1 MKRILITGATGNIGM
16 EIIRFLFKNNTENQ
30 IIAGVRDIEKAKQI
44 FNKYP
49 QLEFVTFDFERF
61 DSFEV
66 ALENIDTIF
75 LLRPPHISDV
85 PTYFN
90 PLIEKIKQKNIHQIV
105 FLSVQGVE
113 TSKIIPHNK
122 IEKLIRESETDYI
135 FMRPSYF
142 MQNLTTTLLKD
153 IQFKRQIILPAG
165 KAKFNWI
172 DIENIGESGA
182 IVLTEFQKYKN
193 QAIELT
199 GYENEN
205 FYFVTDLI
213 NEVIHDKIEY
223 LNVNPFKF
231 YSIKK
236 KEGMA
241 TGLIIVMMMLHF
253 LPRFQKEPRISNSF
267 EKMTGKKPTT
277 LREFIHRKKNKFISP
292 TIKTER
298 P

>member
-49 QLEFVTFDFERF
+49 QLEYVTFDFERF

-205 FYFVTDLI
+205 IITRTLFQYTESGIDVKGKVLGKLQKTNSILCKEKI
-213 NEVIHDKIEY
+213 LAAGIEY
-223 LNVNPFKF
+223 LEVLDLNTQTV
-231 YSIKK
+231 
-236 KEGMA
+236 
-241 TGLIIVMMMLHF
+241 
-253 LPRFQKEPRISNSF
+253 Q
-267 EKMTGKKPTT
+267 EK
-277 LREFIHRKKNKFISP
+277 NA
-292 TIKTER
+292 
-298 P
+298 